1 MSLLSSLRSVVSAL
15 LRRASVEDD
24 TEEELRAH
32 VQNRTDDLERSGLTR
47 TEAERLLVDM
57 GSGVNPVEVKRA
69 AVALFV
75 SSSQRIQDSQSR
87 DSSLKLLVDIV
98 WTWLSRS
105 TALLSFYVLIDP
117 FQDKVRNL

>member
-1 MSLLSSLRSVVSAL
+1 MRTGQTPPAAGFSLQEA
-15 LRRASVEDD
+15 
-24 TEEELRAH
+24 
-32 VQNRTDDLERSGLTR
+32 R

-105 TALLSFYVLIDP
+105 TALLPFYVLIDP
-117 FQDKVRNL
+117 LQDKVRNL